1 LKENPDLKTDVRAN
15 ILQSPRL
22 NFDNIGNATVT
33 IFVVLIGEDWP
44 GVMYNYM
51 NSIQKTSVQ
60 IYFIAVVTIGNFILL
75 SLFTTI
81 LLENFNERE

>member
-1 LKENPDLKTDVRAN
+1 
-15 ILQSPRL
+15 
-22 NFDNIGNATVT
+22 
-33 IFVVLIGEDWP
+33 VVLIGEDWP

-51 NSIQKTSVQ
+51 NSIQKASVQ

-81 LLENFNERE
+81 LLENFNEKE